1 MTGEVSRGKIK
12 QQLEFKV
19 PKALISQK
27 LRKSFGSETLASKK
41 TSIFHSDFLWK
52 IWRNPHRLPSP
63 KEAREQSDWDLAP
76 GKNTIW
82 MFPKIV
88 GFSPQIIHGLIGI
101 SIIFTIHF
109 GVHPY
114 FWKHPILR
122 NAVAKIEWQSLELC
136 SEDSKE
142 SPEYEKNRIY
152 HLRGSWCTFGTLSF
166 PPLVGGTPFTSIP
179 FCSMNSSI

>member
-1 MTGEVSRGKIK
+1 MPSTDN
-12 QQLEFKV
+12 
-19 PKALISQK
+19 
-27 LRKSFGSETLASKK
+27 SETLNNFWISVFGFNFYHP
-41 TSIFHSDFLWK
+41 FHKFS
-52 IWRNPHRLPSP
+52 HRLPSP
-63 KEAREQSDWDLAP
+63 KEAREQSDGDLAHMEY
-76 GKNTIW
+76 GCFLKNRGSFGT
-82 MFPKIV
+82 
-88 GFSPQIIHGLIGI
+88 PQIIHGLIGFGTM
-101 SIIFTIHF
+101 IFTIHF
-109 GVHPY
+109 GGKPH